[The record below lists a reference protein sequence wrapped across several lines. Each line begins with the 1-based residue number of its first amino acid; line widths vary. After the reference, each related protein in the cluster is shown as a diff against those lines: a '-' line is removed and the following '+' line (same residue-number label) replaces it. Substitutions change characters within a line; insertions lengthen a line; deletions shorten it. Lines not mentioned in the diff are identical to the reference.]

1 LFVCRG
7 NICRSPIAERLSVL
21 FAERLQVPDFAAS
34 SAGTRALVGHPIHPE
49 SVRVIESL
57 GGDASNF
64 SARRL
69 TTKVASGADLILT
82 MTREH
87 SNIAL
92 ETAPR
97 QLRRTF
103 TLAQAA
109 RLVTDFAPA
118 SVADLG
124 ALRPHLAAN
133 ERWDVGD
140 PIGQSP
146 EFFAEVGAQIADLL
160 PPILELCRRSAA
172 PRPE

>member
-1 LFVCRG
+1 
-7 NICRSPIAERLSVL
+7 VL
-21 FAERLQVPDFAAS
+21 FAAQLQVLDFTAS
-34 SAGTRALVGHPIHPE
+34 SAGTRALVGYPIHPE

-69 TTKVASGADLILT
+69 TSKIASGADLILT

-87 SNIAL
+87 CDIAL

-109 RLVTDFAPA
+109 RLVSELAPV
-118 SVADLG
+118 SVADLS
-124 ALRPHLAAN
+124 ALRPHVAEDA
-133 ERWDVGD
+133 RWDIGD

-146 EFFAEVGAQIADLL
+146 EFFAEVGAQIAGLL

-172 PRPE
+172 GQGA